1 MTQIVD
7 PAQREPTAFNIRD
20 GAAYL
25 GVGETLFR
33 QLLRAGTIS
42 HRKAGRRVIV
52 SKAALDRFLGAA

>member
-7 PAQREPTAFNIRD
+7 LAQREPSAFNVRD

-42 HRKAGRRVIV
+42 HRKVGRRVIV